1 MPVAEATGGLSDPE
15 VTVMTEAEFASM
27 REGGGATVI
36 ERDGRYWETPFAGF
50 YQPIHL
56 LARFRA
62 AALARFRA
70 AAVWR
75 PSRLCWGFRAALT
88 DEDAHLANGSVPVHL
103 LVHVEQFTEAG
114 LNESRRRDL
123 RKCDRQVEL
132 RRLRDPSLLLEQGYG
147 VFRSAQLRVPYGRPV
162 TQEEYLR
169 RIEQRVLDQRRAFVA
184 GLVDG
189 RLAGYMDCYAVD
201 GVLYLH
207 ELFVR
212 TEYVHTGIATGLYV
226 ELIKIGARAGT
237 IHDVHCG
244 THRPELPGITA
255 FKVSLGATIVQ
266 VPARVAIPTPI
277 DAYIKARR
285 SLTYY
290 HLRGVKPGAAA
301 AAQQ

>member
-1 MPVAEATGGLSDPE
+1 MTVAEATGGLSGPE
-15 VTVMTEAEFASM
+15 LIVMTEAEFASM
-27 REGGGATVI
+27 REEQGATVI
-36 ERDGRYWETPFAGF
+36 ERDGRYWEVPYPGF

-62 AALARFRA
+62 AALAGFRT

-75 PSRLCWGFRAALT
+75 PSLFCWGFRAALT
-88 DEDAHLANGSVPVHL
+88 DEDAHLANGSIPVHL
-103 LVHVEQFTEAG
+103 LVHVGQFTEG
-114 LNESRRRDL
+114 LNEGRRKDL
-123 RKCDRQVEL
+123 RKCHRQVEL

-147 VFRSAQLRVPYGRPV
+147 VFRSAQLRVPYGRPL

-169 RIEQRVLDQRRAFVA
+169 RIEQRVLDQRRVFVA

-189 RLAGYMDCYAVD
+189 RLAGYSDGYAVD
-201 GVLYLH
+201 GVLYLNQ
-207 ELFVR
+207 LFVR
-212 TEYVHTGIATGLYV
+212 TELVHTGIATGLYV
-226 ELIKIGARAGT
+226 EVIKIGARTST
-237 IHDVHCG
+237 IHEVYCG
-244 THRPELPGITA
+244 AHLPEKPGITA
-255 FKVSLGATIVQ
+255 FKVSLGLTIVQ

-285 SLTYY
+285 PLAHY